1 MLSSGPLSSRRRWIS
16 LTAATIVLQFAF
28 WPIMGSLGAGEAGD
42 AGLLWLGLAIMP
54 FVFLVLAFAS
64 GHPRAPGAAGLA
76 MGLFLLVALPV
87 ALLDLLVGLVAG
99 FGAGAVLALRFD
111 PQVHSRRGRVIA
123 VSAAS
128 VYTLVLILLQGAVPA
143 LGPFAI
149 ISAAVIPLAVVGIA
163 DEAAEGLLEQEPQQD
178 SADHDTGR

>member
-1 MLSSGPLSSRRRWIS
+1 MLSSGPLSSRRRWLS

-28 WPIMGSLGAGEAGD
+28 WPIIGSLGAGGAGD
-42 AGLLWLGLAIMP
+42 PGLLWLGLAVVP

-111 PQVHSRRGRVIA
+111 PEVHSRRGRVIA
-123 VSAAS
+123 VTAAS
-128 VYTLVLILLQGAVPA
+128 IYTLVLVLLQGVVPG
-143 LGPFAI
+143 LGPFAV

-163 DEAAEGLLEQEPQQD
+163 DETAEGLFEQDRE
-178 SADHDTGR
+178 HDLS